1 MKVGKSEFEKA
12 AEDLEKCRQIKAEIF
27 NFGITQDQIMQLI
40 YLLALE
46 IENRQA
52 LEDIVEVVDNFRN
65 KIANVE
71 ESKQAKKNKLLE
83 V

>member
-1 MKVGKSEFEKA
+1 MFFQNDKILVF
-12 AEDLEKCRQIKAEIF
+12 L
-27 NFGITQDQIMQLI
+27 NFGVTQDQIMQLI

-65 KIANVE
+65 KITNVDDNNT
-71 ESKQAKKNKLLE
+71 AKKNKLLE

>member
-12 AEDLEKCRQIKAEIF
+12 AEDLEKCRQIKTEIL
-27 NFGITQDQIMQLI
+27 NFGVTQDQIMQVI

-65 KIANVE
+65 KITNVDE
-71 ESKQAKKNKLLE
+71 NSSIKKNKLLE